1 MGDSE
6 VIRQYGIRVNAYSV
20 CSDGFQCF
28 LLLRLVFLAQ
38 ETGACLDAVLIH
50 FGGSRNRTLCIA
62 LYHKRCS
69 RLWTVPWSVQSVM
82 PRGCGVPVASMPVG
96 CL

>member
-1 MGDSE
+1 MHFARS
-6 VIRQYGIRVNAYSV
+6 IITYRQYGIRVNAYSV

-62 LYHKRCS
+62 LYHKR
-69 RLWTVPWSVQSVM
+69 
-82 PRGCGVPVASMPVG
+82 VAVYGQFLGLYS
-96 CL
+96 L